1 MKRGVWVEI
10 KKLKNKCEC
19 CGIEESEKLYILS
32 IAENIIII
40 CIDCINKDLA
50 PLVNE
55 SYLKLI
61 KNKGD

>member
-1 MKRGVWVEI
+1 MEL

-61 KNKGD
+61 LK